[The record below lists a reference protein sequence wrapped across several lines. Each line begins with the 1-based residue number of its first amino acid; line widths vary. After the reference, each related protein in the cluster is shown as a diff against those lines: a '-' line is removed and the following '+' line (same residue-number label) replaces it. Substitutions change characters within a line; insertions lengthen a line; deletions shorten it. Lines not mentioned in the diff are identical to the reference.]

1 MSLTVLEVVSDAL
14 FPVAGAT
21 PPSTLASTTDSQQ
34 LKLKAILADVA
45 RELRRDMQFPA
56 QKRTHEFTTIASTDS
71 YQLPEDFFGL
81 LFETAW
87 DKDQQ
92 WPLEGP
98 LSDSV
103 FSSRKYRET
112 GAIVSQFRMFGF
124 DRNPNS
130 AGGQFKVYPTPGDAY
145 DFAFDYITAS
155 LFLPPNW
162 LPSTTYVSGQYVNAN
177 GNIYLCD
184 TNGTSGTTAPA
195 GQGVNISDGTT
206 QWDYVSAPY
215 ETVRTNDDLCLF
227 DDELM
232 VLGVRVGYLRGTGKD
247 ISKEFADYEDAKK
260 AAKHRY
266 YGNRRGSFGSKR
278 TGPQYTIP
286 VRGWSI

>member
-1 MSLTVLEVVSDAL
+1 MALTVLQIVSDAL

-21 PPSTLASTTDSQQ
+21 PPSTLASTTDASQ
-34 LKLKAILADVA
+34 LKLKAILADVSRGLR
-45 RELRRDMQFPA
+45 RELQFPS
-56 QKRTHEFTTIASTDS
+56 QKRTHDFATVASTES
-71 YQLPEDFFGL
+71 YQLPQDFYGL

-112 GAIVSQFRMFGF
+112 GAIVTQFRMFGF

-130 AGGQFKVYPTPGDAY
+130 AGGQFKVYPTPTDAY
-145 DFAFDYITAS
+145 DLAFDYITAS

-162 LPSTTYVSGQYVNAN
+162 LPSTAYTSGTYVNAN
-177 GNIYLCD
+177 GNIYLCG

-195 GQGVNISDGTT
+195 AKTANITDGTT
-206 QWDYVSAPY
+206 QWDYVAAPY
-215 ETVRTNDDLCLF
+215 ETVRTDNDLSIF
-227 DDELM
+227 DDEVM

-247 ISKEFADYEDAKK
+247 FSKEFADFEDAKK

-266 YGNRRGSFGSKR
+266 MGNRRGSFGSSR
-278 TGPQYTIP
+278 RGPRYTIP